1 MDTKIWRWSA
11 IDLAKAIREKQISC
25 RQAVQAHLDRIE
37 SVNERVNAITAVLA
51 EDALDMAA
59 KADKAVAVG
68 DKLGP
73 LHGVPFTVKENID
86 LTGSA
91 TTEGV
96 PAFAEALPPVDAPHI
111 ANMKKAGAIP
121 IARTNLPEFGL
132 RWHTDNALHGA
143 TRNPWDASRTPGG
156 SSAGEAVA
164 LATGMTPLGMGND
177 YGGSLRWP
185 SQCAGTTAIRP
196 TMGRVP
202 FASSLAPT
210 EPMFTVQLFGVQGP
224 MARHIKDLR
233 VALAAMSEGDS
244 RDPWWVPAPLPG
256 PPVPGPVKVAVT
268 KNPGG
273 LGVDPSVAAGVGKAA
288 QALTDA
294 GYEIQEVDVPLVAE
308 ANQMWARLATTEINT
323 LIMALIQPIISQD
336 AVSFLN
342 LVTEMYPTLDVA
354 GYAFALADRN
364 RIAREWSLFLE
375 KYPIVVGPVTTSP
388 PFAVGADLSKD
399 TLNEFVTSLR
409 LVTTMNL
416 LGLPSAVVPVGVIDG
431 LPQAVQ
437 VIATRYREDICLDA
451 GEAIEQRV
459 EPFTP
464 IDPK

>member
-288 QALTDA
+288 QALADA

-342 LVTEMYPTLDVA
+342 LVTEMYPTLDIA

>member
-1 MDTKIWRWSA
+1 MKTELWRWSA
-11 IDLAKAIREKQISC
+11 IDLATAIREKQVSS
-25 RQAVQAHLDRIE
+25 REVVQAHLDRIE
-37 SVNERVNAITAVLA
+37 SVNDRVNAITVVLA
-51 EDALDMAA
+51 EEALDMAA
-59 KADKAVAVG
+59 KADKAVAAG

-73 LHGVPFTVKENID
+73 LHGVPVTTKENID
-86 LTGSA
+86 LAGSA

-96 PAFAEALPPVDAPHI
+96 PAFAEAMPPVDAPHI
-111 ANMKKAGAIP
+111 ANIKRAGAIP
-121 IARTNLPEFGL
+121 VARTNLPEFGL

-185 SQCAGTTAIRP
+185 SQCAGTAAIRP

-202 FASSLAPT
+202 FASSLAPA

-224 MARHIKDLR
+224 MARHVKDLR
-233 VALAAMSEGDS
+233 VVLAAMSEGDP
-244 RDPWWVPAPLPG
+244 RDPWWVPAPLSG

-268 KNPGG
+268 KDPGG
-273 LGVDPSVAAGVGKAA
+273 LGVDPSVAAGVEKAA
-288 QALTDA
+288 QALADA
-294 GYEIQEVDVPLVAE
+294 GYEVQEVEVPLVE
-308 ANQMWARLATTEINT
+308 ESGRMWAHLATTEINT
-323 LIMALIQPIISQD
+323 LIMGLIQPIISQD
-336 AVSFLN
+336 AVSFLK
-342 LVTEMYPTLDVA
+342 LVSEMYPVLDTA
-354 GYAFALADRN
+354 AYAFALADRN
-364 RIAREWSLFLE
+364 RIAREWSLFLA
-375 KYPIVVGPVTTSP
+375 KYPIIVGPVATSP

-399 TLNEFVTSLR
+399 TLSEFVTSLR
-409 LVTTMNL
+409 LVTTVSL
-416 LGLPSAVVPVGVIDG
+416 LGLPAAVVPVGMING
-431 LPQAVQ
+431 LPQSVQ

>member
-1 MDTKIWRWSA
+1 VDTKIWRWSA

-25 RQAVQAHLDRIE
+25 REAVQAHLDRIE

-51 EDALDMAA
+51 KDALDMAA
-59 KADKAVAVG
+59 KADKAVTAG

-86 LTGSA
+86 LIGSA

-196 TMGRVP
+196 TLGRVP
-202 FASSLAPT
+202 FASSLAPA

-224 MARHIKDLR
+224 MARHVKDLR
-233 VALAAMSEGDS
+233 VALAAMSERDS

-288 QALTDA
+288 QALADA
-294 GYEIQEVDVPLVAE
+294 GYEVQEVDVPLVAE

-342 LVTEMYPTLDVA
+342 LVTEMYPTLDIA

-364 RIAREWSLFLE
+364 RIAREWSLFLA
-375 KYPIVVGPVTTSP
+375 KYPIVVGPVATSP

-399 TLNEFVTSLR
+399 TLSEFVMSLR
-409 LVTTMNL
+409 LVTTVSL
-416 LGLPSAVVPVGVIDG
+416 LGLPSAVVPVGMING
-431 LPQAVQ
+431 LPQSVQ
-437 VIATRYREDICLDA
+437 IITTRYREDICLDA